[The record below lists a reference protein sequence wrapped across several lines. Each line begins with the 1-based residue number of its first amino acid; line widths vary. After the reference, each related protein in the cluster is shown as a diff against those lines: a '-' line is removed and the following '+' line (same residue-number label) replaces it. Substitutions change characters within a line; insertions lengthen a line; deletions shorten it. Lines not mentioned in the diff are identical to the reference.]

1 MKGLDNFFKRMF
13 AKNICTEDN
22 AAIIRRLDLDCDSK
36 LCREEFMKGI
46 SAQEPYSKMM
56 IRAKLKREEEFGP
69 KGDKHECS
77 RMPTI
82 EHKQSDQLKLM
93 RKHAT
98 AQGNMTNK
106 ARRLDREYENA
117 SGVSPIR
124 ARN

>member
-22 AAIIRRLDLDCDSK
+22 AAIIRRLDLDCDGK
-36 LCREEFMKGI
+36 LRIEEFIKGI

-82 EHKQSDQLKLM
+82 EHK
-93 RKHAT
+93 
-98 AQGNMTNK
+98 
-106 ARRLDREYENA
+106 
-117 SGVSPIR
+117 
-124 ARN
+124 